1 MIKKFEKFNESSGFN
16 PYADQIDKLAS
27 EIDMLKKEIEKKED
41 EIKKLESASGDK
53 EFSTV
58 NTLIEELKRNGITQI
73 YNFDE
78 KSNDVIGNPFSRT
91 NSGDNDYIEFIN
103 PSGIRIGVTFAY
115 EPYGWRIIA
124 DVVLDEKNIIPI
136 VSRELSS
143 ARLKTFTNDIMSITD
158 AWVRA
163 KIRKMK
169 K

>member
-1 MIKKFEKFNESSGFN
+1 MIKKFQKFNESSGFN
-16 PYADQIDKLAS
+16 AYADQINKLTS
-27 EIDMLKKEIEKKED
+27 EISMLKKEIDKKEE

-78 KSNDVIGNPFSRT
+78 KSNDVIGSPFTRT
-91 NSGDNDYIEFIN
+91 NAGGSDYIEFIN
-103 PSGIRIGVTFAY
+103 PSGIRIGVTFAD
-115 EPYGWRIIA
+115 EPYGTRIIA
-124 DVVLDEKNIIPI
+124 DVVLDEENIIPI
-136 VSRELSS
+136 VSMQLSS